1 VFELL
6 ECAPPYSEGYKAL
19 QLFARRS

>member
-6 ECAPPYSEGYKAL
+6 ECAPPYSEGYKVL
-19 QLFARRS
+19 QLFAGRC